1 MELVI
6 DARGDGA
13 LEKVRADLA
22 TMTQVIAVS
31 GDVTQEQHRVE
42 LVRAVAGYGGL
53 DLLVNNAGALG
64 PSPLPALLDYPL
76 RELEQIYQTNA
87 VAPLALVQALRL
99 QLKGGARFF
108 NISSDAV
115 EHATFADLKGYLR
128 PGDVL
133 AVNTSATVA
142 AALCARRADGL
153 RLEIHLST
161 QLPAGLWS
169 VELRAPN
176 GGASRPFREDEAG
189 VRLWIAGLL
198 LPLPWQEFSALHGF
212 PIRYDYVEQ
221 EWPLEYYQTVFAR
234 EPDSVEMSSAARPFS
249 HKRVADLVAAGIQI
263 APLLLHAGVASLE
276 EREPP
281 YEEYYS
287 VGEATALSINIARRH
302 GGRIIAVGTTVVR
315 ALESVVGGDGRVHP
329 GSGWTRLVIDGQQ
342 PLSALD
348 ALLTGLHEP
357 RATHL
362 AMLRALAGE
371 EHLRHAYAEA
381 VGAGYFKLLPLG
393 RRLRLAGLAGRSR
406 GFLTSSCICAVG

>member
-1 MELVI
+1 
-6 DARGDGA
+6 
-13 LEKVRADLA
+13 
-22 TMTQVIAVS
+22 
-31 GDVTQEQHRVE
+31 
-42 LVRAVAGYGGL
+42 
-53 DLLVNNAGALG
+53 LL
-64 PSPLPALLDYPL
+64 
-76 RELEQIYQTNA
+76 
-87 VAPLALVQALRL
+87 
-99 QLKGGARFF
+99 

-115 EHATFADLKGYLR
+115 EHATFADLKDYLR

-176 GGASRPFREDEAG
+176 GGASRP
-189 VRLWIAGLL
+189 
-198 LPLPWQEFSALHGF
+198 
-212 PIRYDYVEQ
+212 
-221 EWPLEYYQTVFAR
+221 
-234 EPDSVEMSSAARPFS
+234 
-249 HKRVADLVAAGIQI
+249 
-263 APLLLHAGVASLE
+263 
-276 EREPP
+276 
-281 YEEYYS
+281 YEEHYS
-287 VGEATALSINIARRH
+287 VGEATALSINTARRH

-342 PLSALD
+342 PLSAVD

-381 VGAGYFKLLPLG
+381 VGAGYLWHEFGDSHLILP
-393 RRLRLAGLAGRSR
+393 
-406 GFLTSSCICAVG
+406 

>member
-1 MELVI
+1 MTQYSHKTALITGASRGLGQALARALARRGWKLVI

-13 LEKVRADLA
+13 LKVRADLA
-22 TMTQVIAVS
+22 TMTQFIAVS

-99 QLKGGARFF
+99 HLKGGARLL

-115 EHATFADLKGYLR
+115 EHATFADLKDYLR

-153 RLEIHLST
+153 RLDIHLST

-176 GGASRPFREDEAG
+176 GGASRP
-189 VRLWIAGLL
+189 
-198 LPLPWQEFSALHGF
+198 
-212 PIRYDYVEQ
+212 
-221 EWPLEYYQTVFAR
+221 
-234 EPDSVEMSSAARPFS
+234 
-249 HKRVADLVAAGIQI
+249 
-263 APLLLHAGVASLE
+263 
-276 EREPP
+276 
-281 YEEYYS
+281 YEEHYS
-287 VGEATALSINIARRH
+287 VGEATALSINTARRH

-342 PLSALD
+342 PLSAVD

-381 VGAGYFKLLPLG
+381 VGAGYLWHEFGDSHLILP
-393 RRLRLAGLAGRSR
+393 
-406 GFLTSSCICAVG
+406 